1 MDLLKTWESALLSSN
16 SIIRTY
22 ASETLE
28 HTFLSTPDTLNKVL
42 DSQYADPLIP
52 HIKYMH

>member
-42 DSQYADPLIP
+42 DSQYADALIP